1 MPALMYFGYMTIA
14 SATFFCLTGTIG
26 FYATYV
32 VRAEGGGGKVVCGG
46 GGGGGVC
53 GGKGACV

>member
-1 MPALMYFGYMTIA
+1 MYFGYMTIA